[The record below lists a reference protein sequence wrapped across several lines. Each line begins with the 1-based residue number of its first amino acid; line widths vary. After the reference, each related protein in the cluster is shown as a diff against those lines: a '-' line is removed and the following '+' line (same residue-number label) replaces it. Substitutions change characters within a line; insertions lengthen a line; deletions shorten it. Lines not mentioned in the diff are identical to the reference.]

1 MIVMKFGG
9 TSVGSADAFAQVAKI
24 VAQKVAEQ
32 NAPQAATERP
42 GVIVVTSAMA
52 GVTNMLIEAAQKARA
67 ATRAFTRCSKTAC
80 CSSTR
85 SWPAA

>member
-32 NAPQAATERP
+32 NAARLRL
-42 GVIVVTSAMA
+42 
-52 GVTNMLIEAAQKARA
+52 NARA
-67 ATRAFTRCSKTAC
+67 W
-80 CSSTR
+80 SS
-85 SWPAA
+85 